1 MAHETERGMADP
13 SARLH
18 VARRYLLV
26 AFGILLGVAAVL
38 VGETTA
44 HDTRSYFSQ
53 GVLQTRPSSGPGPV
67 PPAAVGPWPK
77 VAHLRDSGS
86 GLCLDRDTASNL
98 FTSPC
103 ADVSSQEW
111 TVTGVGTS
119 VSVAGAGSDLC
130 LDASVVGNLYL
141 AQCTGAA
148 SRDWDPISRAPLVLT
163 DVITGWCLD
172 SNRIRWAYTVDC
184 DEDQFQQWTL
194 VADR

>member
-1 MAHETERGMADP
+1 MADP
-13 SARLH
+13 GARRA
-18 VARRYLLV
+18 VTRRYLLV
-26 AFGILLGVAAVL
+26 AFGILLGVASVL

-44 HDTRSYFSQ
+44 HHARSYFSHR
-53 GVLQTRPSSGPGPV
+53 VLPSPGPGPV

-86 GLCLDRDTASNL
+86 GLCLDRDTANNL

-119 VSVAGAGSDLC
+119 VSVVGAGSDLC
-130 LDASVVGNLYL
+130 LDASAVGNLYL

-148 SRDWDPISRAPLVLT
+148 SQDWDPISRAPLVLT
-163 DVITGWCLD
+163 NVITGWCLG
-172 SNRIRWAYTVDC
+172 SNQIRWAYTFDC
-184 DEDQFQQWTL
+184 DNDQFQQWTVL
-194 VADR
+194 ADR

>member
-1 MAHETERGMADP
+1 MADP
-13 SARLH
+13 SARLL

-26 AFGILLGVAAVL
+26 AFGVLLGVAAVL

-44 HDTRSYFSQ
+44 RDTRSYFSQ
-53 GVLQTRPSSGPGPV
+53 RDLQTRPSAGPV

-86 GLCLDRDTASNL
+86 GLCLDRDTANNL

-103 ADVSSQEW
+103 AAVSSQQW

-119 VSVAGAGSDLC
+119 VSVVGAGSDLC

-141 AQCTGAA
+141 TRCTGAA
-148 SRDWDPISRAPLVLT
+148 SQDWDPISRAPLVLT
-163 DVITGWCLD
+163 NVITGWCLA
-172 SNRIRWAYTVDC
+172 SNQIRWAYTIDC
-184 DEDQFQQWTL
+184 DGDRFQQWTL
-194 VADR
+194 VAES